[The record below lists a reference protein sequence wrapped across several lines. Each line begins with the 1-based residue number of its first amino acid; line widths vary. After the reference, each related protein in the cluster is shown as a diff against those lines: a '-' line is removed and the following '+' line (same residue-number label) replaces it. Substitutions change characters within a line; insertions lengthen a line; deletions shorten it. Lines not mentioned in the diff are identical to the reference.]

1 MVEQRVGYQLKR
13 AQHLLRLAT
22 DAALRPLG
30 LTTPQYATLSAIAE
44 VPGAS
49 SAALARR
56 AFVTPQ
62 TMNEIVR
69 GLVSVGLLARQ
80 AHPEHGR
87 VIQLYLTPSGEAA
100 LGEAHA
106 RVDAVEARML
116 GGLKPEQATALASWL
131 RRCADRLD
139 ASEPSS
145 PAGPP

>member
-1 MVEQRVGYQLKR
+1 MVDHRVGYQLKR

-22 DAALRPLG
+22 DAALRPLN

-49 SAALARR
+49 NAALARR

-87 VIQLYLTPSGEAA
+87 VIQLYLTPAGQAS
-100 LGEAHA
+100 LREAHD
-106 RVDAVEARML
+106 RVNAVEARML
-116 GGLKPEQATALASWL
+116 DRLQPEDVAVLVGWL
-131 RRCADRLD
+131 RQCADRFD
-139 ASEPSS
+139 ALEP
-145 PAGPP
+145 